1 MKATDSEVQDDK
13 ALRHVELVGD
23 GTGNL
28 AGVVREADREE
39 VSPYGQ
45 DEKSDVFW
53 RVEGR

>member
-13 ALRHVELVGD
+13 ALRHVEWVGD

-53 RVEGR
+53 RAEGR